1 MFGGNMM
8 ELLQQAQKIKGQMQ
22 TLQDALADRRVEATS
37 GGGMVKA
44 VANGKQRLISL
55 SIEPEVLKDA
65 TMAQDLIVAAVNQ
78 ALQASQEMVSEE
90 MSKVMGNLG
99 PMGSFLKGGL

>member
-22 TLQDALADRRVEATS
+22 TLQDALADKRVEATS

-99 PMGSFLKGGL
+99 PMGAFLKGGL